1 MGTGRSRPVHVT
13 YADIGHENGSV
24 ILYCGGLFSSRYTLA
39 QADELAK
46 EHHVR
51 LICPDKPGVGGSD
64 AVDLDRKVKTWL
76 DIVQALIDQLH
87 INRISLVGHS
97 SGAIYVLN
105 VLLHYRHILHPNR
118 PYVALIAPWIHPSHS
133 DSLLLATVAKFLPD
147 WLIRQ
152 WYHASHLVTRTT
164 GRPNLGPSTVRPAV
178 ASTASSSGSA
188 MDSMRNS
195 NDDNDRLGLLTRA
208 IDEKIMEYALLENV
222 EGISQEAL
230 FCLKRGPDGLWGE
243 GLWEDCDGYVSLLR
257 HREAEAAAARTTHR
271 QGQDDHDD
279 SKLRVDVFFADSDGH
294 SGKYGS
300 RWFDDCWKGSTTG
313 DDLFCY
319 RSMTVPETT
328 HETIM
333 RPESGVL
340 GTIFSRIE

>member
-1 MGTGRSRPVHVT
+1 MGVLSFLIFLLHWNDYHRPPLNKIVKNLIHPF
-13 YADIGHENGSV
+13 S
-24 ILYCGGLFSSRYTLA
+24 LLFYFT
-39 QADELAK
+39 
-46 EHHVR
+46 
-51 LICPDKPGVGGSD
+51 
-64 AVDLDRKVKTWL
+64 

-87 INRISLVGHS
+87 ITRISLVGHS

-105 VLLHYRHILHPNR
+105 ALLRYRHLLHPNR

-133 DSLLLATVAKFLPD
+133 ESLLLATVAEFLPD

-178 ASTASSSGSA
+178 ASTASSSGSS
-188 MDSMRNS
+188 MNIMRNNN
-195 NDDNDRLGLLTRA
+195 NDDNDNDRPRLLTRA

-257 HREAEAAAARTTHR
+257 HREAEAAAARTAHR
-271 QGQDDHDD
+271 QGQQDHDE

-300 RWFDDCWKGSTTG
+300 QWFDDCWKNSVIG
-313 DDLFCY
+313 DDLFFY
-319 RSMTVPETT
+319 RSTTVPETT

-340 GTIFSRIE
+340 GTIFSRIQ